1 MKLRFYIDLWP
12 GLDPA
17 RYAVFASTQPCAK
30 SEGCK
35 RMAFDVAIPD
45 SLLFGLDAVAPEVSR
60 PELVV
65 DHDDLPGMWD
75 RSDLVGGETD
85 MPANAALTG
94 AEGVRVEGTVIRG
107 DGK

>member
-85 MPANAALTG
+85 MPANVELTG
-94 AEGVRVEGTVIRG
+94 AARYERE
-107 DGK
+107 